1 MIGEG
6 RHSRPLL
13 EEVGQRTLV
22 AEAQTMRI
30 PHLATSK
37 LSRCKI
43 SHFSNNLFLNFRQLF
58 VKNKIGAE
66 ILKKKLIMRALQP
79 SCKIKVLFLQCEII
93 CTQKSVGAGVGSV
106 PCAGALPP
114 SSPRWWRVLR
124 IGKTVPERRARE
136 R

>member
-1 MIGEG
+1 
-6 RHSRPLL
+6 
-13 EEVGQRTLV
+13 
-22 AEAQTMRI
+22 
-30 PHLATSK
+30 
-37 LSRCKI
+37 
-43 SHFSNNLFLNFRQLF
+43 
-58 VKNKIGAE
+58 
-66 ILKKKLIMRALQP
+66 MRALQP

-124 IGKTVPERRARE
+124 IGKTVSERRARE